1 MKIRMDEGSLQV
13 TFKGNKIK
21 ADSEYI
27 SNQCDHPT
35 PLLTL
40 IRVVQYCDIMNS

>member
-1 MKIRMDEGSLQV
+1 MKKGVDEGSLQV
-13 TFKGNKIK
+13 MFKGKKIK
-21 ADSEYI
+21 AADSEYI

-40 IRVVQYCDIMNS
+40 MQQEYNRS

>member
-1 MKIRMDEGSLQV
+1 MKKELKVHCKLG
-13 TFKGNKIK
+13 FKGNKIK
-21 ADSEYI
+21 AADSEYI

-40 IRVVQYCDIMNS
+40 MQQE